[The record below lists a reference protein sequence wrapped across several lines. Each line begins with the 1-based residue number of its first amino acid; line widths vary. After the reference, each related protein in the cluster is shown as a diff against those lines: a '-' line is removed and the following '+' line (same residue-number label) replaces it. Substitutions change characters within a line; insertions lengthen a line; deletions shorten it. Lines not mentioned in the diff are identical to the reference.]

1 MNKIIVFGRL
11 TKDPEMVNTG
21 GSMLLRFSVAE
32 DKKFKR
38 EGHPQ
43 TNYFN
48 CVAFGKNA
56 ESIQKYFS
64 KGRCI
69 LITGRIDMDS
79 YEKNGQKVNTFSVM
93 VEEWSFGGDRPAAS
107 TGSKAVTEANE
118 PEGFMAIPEGFAE
131 EMPFC

>member
-1 MNKIIVFGRL
+1 MNKIIIFGRL
-11 TKDPEMVNTG
+11 TKDPQMTATGNNMMV
-21 GSMLLRFSVAE
+21 RFSIAD
-32 DKKFKR
+32 DKKYKR

-56 ESIQKYFS
+56 ESLQKYFS

-69 LITGRIDMDS
+69 LVIGRIDMDS

-93 VEEWSFGGDRPAAS
+93 VDEWSFGGDKPS
-107 TGSKAVTEANE
+107 EHPVSKEKTEEENAE
-118 PEGFMAIPEGFAE
+118 EFMTIPEGFGE
-131 EMPFC
+131 ELPFC

>member
-1 MNKIIVFGRL
+1 MNKIIIFGRL
-11 TKDPEMVNTG
+11 TKDPQITATEN
-21 GSMLLRFSVAE
+21 SMMARFSIAD

-69 LITGRIDMDS
+69 LVTGRIDMDS
-79 YEKNGQKVNTFSVM
+79 YEKNGQKINTFSVM
-93 VEEWSFGGDRPAAS
+93 VEEWSFGGDRPSESPAS
-107 TGSKAVTEANE
+107 KDNTDTGDAEE
-118 PEGFMAIPEGFAE
+118 FMTIPEGFAE
-131 EMPFC
+131 ELPFC